1 MSWRH
6 LNGCQIGLAKA
17 LITLSRFEIRD
28 RSRKTFTDVTF
39 GQAGLAAAR
48 TPPYSSREVLAVL
61 STTVSY
67 DRKMFMAQAPDYQ
80 ESFCLTGLVAILK
93 K

>member
-17 LITLSRFEIRD
+17 LITLSRFEIRG
-28 RSRKTFTDVTF
+28 RSRKTFTAVTF
-39 GQAGLAAAR
+39 GQAGLAAER
-48 TPPYSSREVLAVL
+48 TPPCSAREVLAYL

-67 DRKMFMAQAPDYQ
+67 DRKMFTA
-80 ESFCLTGLVAILK
+80 
-93 K
+93 